1 MTEKTTLRVFSVLA
15 IRAAVDRLLPLW
27 QQRYPHIALDIAWG
41 PTVVIEKNIAAG
53 QRADA
58 VIVTVEAMDRLI
70 AERYVPA
77 ESRIELVDSQIGLAA
92 LPGAPKPD
100 ISSVAALK
108 AALLN
113 ARSVGYSLA
122 GASGIYFR
130 QLLENLGIAD
140 EVNRRATTIPE
151 GFTARLLVE
160 GKADIAVQQISEL
173 LTVEGIAIIGPLP
186 PGAEKTLSF
195 SAGVFSDAERPEDAA
210 RLLAF
215 LRSAEARGIFEA
227 SGLSWRE

>member
-27 QQRYPHIALDIAWG
+27 QQQYPDITLDIAWG

-58 VIVTVEAMDRLI
+58 VIVTVDALDRLI
-70 AERYVPA
+70 AAGEVRA
-77 ESRIELVDSQIGLAA
+77 ASRIELVDSQIGLAA
-92 LPGAPKPD
+92 LPGAPHPD

-108 AALLN
+108 EALLK

-122 GASGIYFR
+122 GASGIYFQ
-130 QLLENLGIAD
+130 QLLANLGIAD

-160 GKADIAVQQISEL
+160 GQADIAVQQISEL
-173 LTVEGIAIIGPLP
+173 LTVEGIEIIGPLP

-195 SAGVFSDAERPEDAA
+195 SAGVFREAEQPEDAA
-210 RLLAF
+210 LLLAF
-215 LRSAEARGIFEA
+215 LRSAEARRIFEA